1 MISKYRLFILIFIP
15 AALALAAGM
24 VLIQQKNSDLSAE
37 QFESQLKSQWE
48 LAALIA
54 EKPDYKNELA
64 RLHQKQGLRITLV
77 DKEGRVLSDNAVSGP
92 LESHR
97 DRQEIK
103 QALSGRPSMV
113 VRYSSTTD
121 AHTIYYA
128 ERLPDGRVLR
138 VAYPA
143 AYYDER
149 SGSLM
154 DQALAGLGLL
164 VAAVALFALIISK
177 RMSAM
182 LASLSQAV
190 KEAQEGGLDLPSFGN
205 RDLDQALFALSTANR
220 DLKIYSEENLN
231 LRRRLEYIL
240 ANINEGVLLLVDDR
254 IVYHNRR
261 AEEILNYRLPENLAD
276 LKNQELM
283 DIFSSFLAGQT
294 GDLQLGD
301 KIILVSQAGADDSRL
316 VLLHDISDREK
327 YSGYKSDLVGNISHE
342 LKTPLTLIMGASE
355 VILKDADMP
364 RSYLDKFLGTIY
376 KNAQRINLLLDD
388 LIFLHRLER
397 IKESE
402 PSPTDLGEIVDEL
415 KDLLGPGPKTV
426 NYGFDPGEVKI
437 HASHLISVLTNLIS
451 NAGKYSQGESIE
463 VEMRKN
469 DGLLEIRVADQGPP
483 IPMAER
489 ERIFER
495 FYTVSKSRNRG
506 ESGSGLGLS
515 IVKHIAK
522 IYTGQV
528 SLETNSDKGNTFVV
542 RLLEK

>member
-15 AALALAAGM
+15 AALVLAAGM
-24 VLIQQKNSDLSAE
+24 VLIQQNNSELSAA
-37 QFESQLKSQWE
+37 QFEAQLKSQWQ

-54 EKPDYKNELA
+54 EDRGDQAALA
-64 RLHQKQGLRITLV
+64 DLYQKQGFRITLI
-77 DKEGRVLSDNAVSGP
+77 DPEGRVLADSAISGP

-103 QALSGRPSMV
+103 QALAGQPAMV
-113 VRYSSTTD
+113 VRYSRTTNT
-121 AHTIYYA
+121 HTIYYA

-143 AYYDER
+143 AYYDAR

-154 DQALAGLGLL
+154 DQAMTGLAIL
-164 VAAVALFALIISK
+164 VAAVALFAFISSR

-190 KEAQEGGLDLPSFGN
+190 KEAQDGGLNLPSFDN

-220 DLKIYSEENLN
+220 DLKLYSEENHN

-240 ANINEGVLLLVDDR
+240 ANINEGVLLLADDR
-254 IVYHNRR
+254 IIYHNRR
-261 AEEILNYRLPENLAD
+261 AEEILNHQLPESLTD

-283 DIFSSFLAGQT
+283 GMFSYFLNGQA

-301 KIILVSQAGADDSRL
+301 KTVLISQAGSEDSRL
-316 VLLHDISDREK
+316 ILLHDISDQVK

-342 LKTPLTLIMGASE
+342 LKTPLTLIMGAAE
-355 VILKDADMP
+355 VILKDADMS
-364 RSYLDKFLGTIY
+364 RSFLDKFLGTIY

-397 IKESE
+397 TKESE
-402 PSPTDLGEIVDEL
+402 PDPTDLGEIVDEL
-415 KDLLGPGPKTV
+415 KDLLGPLPKAV
-426 NYGFDPGEVKI
+426 HYDCDQGLVKI

-451 NAGKYSQGESIE
+451 NADKYSQGQSIE
-463 VEMRKN
+463 VEIRKTG
-469 DGLLEIRVADQGPP
+469 GLLEIRVADQGPP
-483 IPMAER
+483 IPPSEHD
-489 ERIFER
+489 RIFER
-495 FYTVSKSRNRG
+495 FYTISKSRNRV

-522 IYTGQV
+522 IYKGQV
-528 SLETNSDKGNTFVV
+528 ALENNPAGGNTFIV